1 VFTNVAGSAATNPSV
16 LNVLPAVAP
25 VVTTQPLNQT
35 VANGQTETFTAAA
48 SGTPTPTAQWQ
59 LSVDVG
65 ASWHD
70 IPNTASDSFTSL
82 PLNPAVNG
90 WEVRAVFT
98 NVAGSVATDPS
109 VLNVT
114 P

>member
-1 VFTNVAGSAATNPSV
+1 
-16 LNVLPAVAP
+16 
-25 VVTTQPLNQT
+25 
-35 VANGQTETFTAAA
+35 
-48 SGTPTPTAQWQ
+48 
-59 LSVDVG
+59 VDVG